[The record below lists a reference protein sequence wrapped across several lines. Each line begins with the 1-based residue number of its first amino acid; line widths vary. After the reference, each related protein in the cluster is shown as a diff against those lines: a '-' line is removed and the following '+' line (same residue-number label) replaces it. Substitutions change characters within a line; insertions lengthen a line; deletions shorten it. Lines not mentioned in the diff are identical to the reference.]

1 MALPDQPHPPLQS
14 QGPIYQEWEGV
25 EPEPQLLREKPGLC
39 MDLNHHLSG
48 APSPPLQAVLFEWLI
63 ASALIQS
70 LELHQKAGK
79 VKRWRINV
87 QGLFPFLWTEPS

>member
-1 MALPDQPHPPLQS
+1 M
-14 QGPIYQEWEGV
+14 
-25 EPEPQLLREKPGLC
+25 EPEPQMLREKPGLC
-39 MDLNHHLSG
+39 MDPNHYLSG

-79 VKRWRINV
+79 SKEMENKSSRSVS
-87 QGLFPFLWTEPS
+87 FLMDRAKLRLWEG